1 MPTVAQLTDSLQ
13 QADAAG
19 DKEAAQAFA
28 DAIRQMGSSD
38 AAPAV
43 QDKPNDQFFS
53 PDSNM
58 GAVIA
63 SMASTQPLAAA
74 LNSRKAMGAAAQI
87 GVTLG
92 ATALAP
98 EATIPAMVFRALSG
112 LAGGRINGTLN
123 NQAPKLSDDARNMI
137 LAGAPIPSPGAG
149 NILSAET
156 LKNLAKGGLTAG
168 GTVIASNLAGDTI
181 DKGHLPAS
189 FEDYKDTV
197 KGVLM
202 PSIIGAA
209 TFGLSGKLQSM
220 ADLQKEADAGK
231 LAMQELGASQPT
243 LGDAIPKKYAELQAQ
258 VASTTP
264 EIAAKIQA
272 ARAPITKAFYA
283 KIGDTPMN
291 ETIATE
297 LTPIMQRV
305 DQADAA
311 YQQAADVADKAIA
324 DRQKLFGKIVLS
336 PAQKSQINEQ
346 TTSTVMD
353 SITAQAKAAI
363 QQQVGADLIGT
374 QTGKAETLK
383 TLVGKLFGARSQ
395 IASNMMEK
403 TGIDPKAA
411 IFNRDELLSAATSAL
426 GDDAETTAGK
436 AILNTIGNF
445 GTLSAKDAAIAKQ
458 AQLSKRLNEVAS
470 GGKPMTAQEYA
481 ALAGPPKQGLYQAGT
496 GLKTSPQAQEPVFLT
511 LDEFRRLRDG
521 MSSGFVGKI
530 DTNNMSNAE
539 RIASKA
545 YGGMGEATEATVG
558 ANYGPEALAD
568 FKNFKSF
575 WRDTSKLRDSK
586 FGQSML
592 NGEISDST
600 IAAMADKL
608 ASGNVDEVKNYKE
621 FVDLIRPQN
630 QAVADSAMAVMGS
643 AIKNSMKEKATN
655 AAGVLDVRSL
665 FQNLQKAASKTD
677 MPIPIELLGYGDKD
691 TITGVNKALQ
701 QFKPTD
707 LTTENIQSVM
717 ESPQIQSVLKIGG
730 KSTGGYT
737 DFAGKIMGVSDTI
750 KTKLATLAFGK
761 RVQDAVA
768 LEQAGAMSQAQK
780 AYNEAGY
787 FAHQA
792 GLKAED
798 AADVL
803 KAARDNPLT
812 NVFSGKSGYT
822 LTNEADKV
830 SGQGTITHL
839 VDNMKRD
846 EAKTMIG
853 VLREQ
858 KPDLAD
864 MVERRLL
871 ANEFDQFYKGESS
884 VPGTTRGLD
893 VGKVRDYF
901 EPKPGNTDNRFDRLK
916 YVLGADKL
924 NDFKKFATNLAQ
936 LDDTTRAAVIAS
948 KTTHPTTEAVGLGRL
963 AQTGS
968 VMRRNV
974 VTATMKSLGDMYN
987 RKKFNLLSSLIM
999 DDGLMN
1005 SFNRSQGNIGEA
1017 IASLPAQKAYLLL
1030 NDKRIANE
1038 LAPDNN

>member
-19 DKEAAQAFA
+19 DKEAAQTFA
-28 DAIRQMGSSD
+28 DAIRQMGGADTDPVVAQGNSDWWNKTSSGGATGD
-38 AAPAV
+38 IESPATSRQDMRDKQQVASQAGRMQLAGAALLGP
-43 QDKPNDQFFS
+43 
-53 PDSNM
+53 
-58 GAVIA
+58 
-63 SMASTQPLAAA
+63 TLAA
-74 LNSRKAMGAAAQI
+74 
-87 GVTLG
+87 
-92 ATALAP
+92 TAIAP
-98 EATIPAMVFRALSG
+98 ELTIPAIALRMG
-112 LAGGRINGTLN
+112 AGGAGYLANRGIMGE
-123 NQAPKLSDDARNMI
+123 APKLSDAARNMI
-137 LAGAPIPSPGAG
+137 IAGMPIPTPGAANLMSLRGLGNMAVGAGA
-149 NILSAET
+149 
-156 LKNLAKGGLTAG
+156 AG
-168 GTVIASNLAGDTI
+168 GTAAASNLVGNAI
-181 DKGHLPAS
+181 DKGSVPTS
-189 FEDYKDTV
+189 FEDYKDAV
-197 KGVLM
+197 KGTLM

-209 TFGLSGKLQSM
+209 TFGLSGKLQSASKLQQE
-220 ADLQKEADAGK
+220 ADLGK
-231 LAMQELGASQPT
+231 VAMQELGASQPT

-324 DRQKLFGKIVLS
+324 DRQKLFGKVVLS
-336 PAQKSQINEQ
+336 PAQKAQINEQ

-426 GDDAETTAGK
+426 GDDSETTAGK

-458 AQLSKRLNEVAS
+458 AQLSKRLNEVAA

-496 GLKTSPQAQEPVFLT
+496 GLKTSPQAKEPVFLT

-539 RIASKA
+539 RMATKA
-545 YGGMGEATEATVG
+545 YAGMSDAQTAQVG
-558 ANYGPEALAD
+558 ANYGPDAQNAYQD
-568 FKNFKSF
+568 FKNF
-575 WRDTSKLRDSK
+575 WRDTSKLRDSD
-586 FGQSML
+586 FGRAIL
-592 NGEISDST
+592 NGEVSDST
-600 IAAMADKL
+600 VAGMADKL
-608 ASGNVDEVKNYKE
+608 ASGNVDEIKNFKG
-621 FVDLIRPQN
+621 FVDQIRPQN
-630 QAVADSAMAVMGS
+630 QAVADNAMAVMGS
-643 AIKNSMKEKATN
+643 AIRNSF
-655 AAGVLDVRSL
+655 V
-665 FQNLQKAASKTD
+665 QKASDASGVVDYRKLGQMLQSTASKRD
-677 MPIPIELLGYGDKD
+677 FPIPIETLRLGNAQDISGW
-691 TITGVNKALQ
+691 NKALQ
-701 QFKPTD
+701 QFKPQD

-717 ESPQIQSVLKIGG
+717 ESPQIQGALAVGG
-730 KSTGGYT
+730 KDLSPQ
-737 DFAGKIMGVSDTI
+737 I

-780 AYNEAGY
+780 AYNEAGV

-792 GLKAED
+792 GIKAED

-803 KAARDNPLT
+803 KAARENPLT

-853 VLREQ
+853 ALREQ

-884 VPGTTRGLD
+884 VPGTTRGID
-893 VGKVRDYF
+893 MGKVRDYF

-1038 LAPDNN
+1038 LAPNNN